1 MTRPILTRRRFIEA
15 TTCASL
21 TALIP
26 NLALSRVQPFN
37 LNYAPH
43 AGLFEHTAGTSIV
56 DQIAFAADAGFTAWE
71 DNDMRGRAVH
81 EQEDIAAAMRRHD
94 MTLGGSVGAGF
105 SWVQPG
111 ITCGDYASGSRFL
124 SDFRDSVEVAKRVNA
139 NWMTIVP
146 AHVDPR
152 IHPLFQM
159 ANVVETLKQ
168 ACTLLV
174 PHGLIMVL

>member
-43 AGLFEHTAGTSIV
+43 AGLFEHSAGTSIV

-71 DNDMRGRAVH
+71 DNDMRGRAVS
-81 EQEDIAAAMRRHD
+81 EQEDIAAALQRYD
-94 MTLGGSVGAGF
+94 MTMGVFVGAGI
-105 SWVQPG
+105 SWDEPG
-111 ITCGDYASGSRFL
+111 ITSGDDASRARFL
-124 SDFRDSVEVAKRVNA
+124 ADIRGSVEVARRVNA
-139 NWMTIVP
+139 RWMTVVP
-146 AHVDPR
+146 DHVDLR
-152 IHPLFQM
+152 IQPHFQM
-159 ANVVETLKQ
+159 ANV
-168 ACTLLV
+168 
-174 PHGLIMVL
+174 